1 MRMLGV
7 ICITLSVGACATSRS
22 ESGAV
27 TFTGNA
33 EVVKGCQFIE
43 QATGRQYLIGGI
55 LLMGA
60 AKEDAD
66 RQLRERALE
75 VGGTH
80 VVTQSSQMGMG
91 GAYSTGDIYRCGPK

>member
-1 MRMLGV
+1 MKIIVAIAVVLP
-7 ICITLSVGACATSRS
+7 LGACVTARPET
-22 ESGAV
+22 GAV
-27 TFTGNA
+27 VFTGNA
-33 EVVKGCQFIE
+33 DVVKGCQFVE

-91 GAYSTGDIYRCGPK
+91 GAYSTGDIYRCSPK

>member
-1 MRMLGV
+1 MKFWIISAAALASASCTTARPE
-7 ICITLSVGACATSRS
+7 TGAI
-22 ESGAV
+22 
-27 TFTGNA
+27 TFTGNL

-80 VVTQSSQMGMG
+80 IVTQSSQMGMG
-91 GAYSTGDIYRCGPK
+91 GAYSTGDIYRCKTE

>member
-1 MRMLGV
+1 MKNWIVAALA
-7 ICITLSVGACATSRS
+7 LLLGACATVRP
-22 ESGAV
+22 EDGAV
-27 TFTGNA
+27 VFTGNA
-33 EVVKGCQFIE
+33 EVVKGCQFVE

-66 RQLRERALE
+66 RQLRERAIE

-91 GAYSTGDIYRCGPK
+91 GAYSTGDIYRCSPK